1 MAPSAVSFPP
11 ANPFVVAP
19 EAYYSS
25 GLRARFLLDADR
37 TAAKPKTHS
46 PATYAKIGY
55 EVDEVAYRKR
65 VQASL
70 AAEDL
75 PQKVP
80 AGWPTR
86 LSGPLVWDKE
96 DFPDETEYVYYL
108 TDEDKREI
116 SEALEIFKGF
126 GLGGHEVS
134 QTTFPLP
141 SLGKTLAKVRSDVY
155 EGRGFS
161 IVRGLDP
168 DAYAMEDLTV
178 VYLGISSY
186 IGERRGKQDQR
197 GSMLMHVIKRGDQ
210 QRDVQYT
217 EDKPFHTDTVTDC
230 LCLFTKSLSEKGGR
244 SILASAWTV
253 YNEIAATRPDIIHV
267 MAESNWPFDTF
278 GRSPSY
284 YTRPILFYHHDKL
297 ITSFS
302 RRLLVGHVPFDKRSP
317 GIPGLTEAQAE
328 ALDMIHF
335 VARKH
340 EINPRIERGDLRFI
354 NNMAILH
361 RREAFE
367 NSAGKARHLIRIW
380 LNNKQMCWKLP
391 RSLQLSWARIF
402 EDDER
407 EEHWDLEPPRK
418 DGKILRVAG
427 SCD

>member
-1 MAPSAVSFPP
+1 MTPSAISFPP
-11 ANPFVVAP
+11 STEFVVAP

-37 TAAKPKTHS
+37 SAAKTQS
-46 PATYAKIGY
+46 NPATYAKIGY
-55 EVDEVAYRKR
+55 EFDEIAYKKR

-70 AAEDL
+70 AAGNL
-75 PQKVP
+75 PRKVP
-80 AGWPTR
+80 AGWPTQ
-86 LSGPLVWDKE
+86 LSGPLVWDRG
-96 DFPDETEYVYYL
+96 DFPDENEYVYYL
-108 TDEDKREI
+108 TDKDKIEI
-116 SEALEIFKGF
+116 SDALETFKGF

-134 QTTFPLP
+134 QATFPLP
-141 SLGKTLAKVRSDVY
+141 SLGKELIKLRNDVY
-155 EGRGFS
+155 DGRGFA

-168 DAYAMEDLTV
+168 DAYTMEDLTV

-197 GSMLMHVIKRGDQ
+197 GSMLMHVIKRGDE
-210 QRDVQYT
+210 QRDIQYS

-230 LCLFTKSLSEKGGR
+230 LCLFTRSLSEKGGR

-267 MAESNWPFDTF
+267 LAQPNWPFDTF
-278 GRSPSY
+278 GRSPPY
-284 YTRPILFYHHDKL
+284 YTRPVLFYHDNKL

-302 RRLLVGHVPFDKRSP
+302 RRLLVGHVPFDKRTP

-340 EINPRIERGDLRFI
+340 EITPRIERGDLRFI
-354 NNMAILH
+354 NNMAVLH

-367 NSAGKARHLIRIW
+367 NSGGNARHLIRIW
-380 LNNKQMCWKLP
+380 LNNEQMCWKLP
-391 RSLQLSWARIF
+391 RTLQLSWARIF
-402 EDDER
+402 EDNER
-407 EEHWDLEPPRK
+407 DEHWDIEPPRRG
-418 DGKILRVAG
+418 GKILRVAG

>member
-1 MAPSAVSFPP
+1 MAPAAVLPPP
-11 ANPFVVAP
+11 ATQFVVAP
-19 EAYYSS
+19 QAYYSS

-37 TAAKPKTHS
+37 TAARANSST
-46 PATYAKIGY
+46 TYSKIGY
-55 EVDEVAYRKR
+55 EFDEIAYRKR

-70 AAEDL
+70 AAGKL
-75 PQKVP
+75 PIRVP
-80 AGWPTR
+80 AGWPSR
-86 LSGPLVWDKE
+86 LSGPLVWTKG
-96 DFPDETEYVYYL
+96 DFSDNTEHVYYL
-108 TDEDKREI
+108 TDEDKQEI
-116 SEALEIFKGF
+116 LEALKTFKGF
-126 GLGGHEVS
+126 NLGGHEVS
-134 QTTFPLP
+134 QATFPLP
-141 SLGKTLAKVRSDVY
+141 SLGKKLVNVRDDVY
-155 EGRGFS
+155 SGRGFA

-168 DAYAMEDLTV
+168 DAYSVEDLTV
-178 VYLGISSY
+178 VYLGVSSY

-210 QRDVQYT
+210 ERDMQYS

-230 LCLFTKSLSEKGGR
+230 LCLFARSLSEKGGR

-267 MAESNWPFDTF
+267 LAASNWPFDTF
-278 GRSPSY
+278 GRAPSY
-284 YTRPILFYHHDKL
+284 YNRPVMFHHNDKI

-302 RRLLVGHVPFDKRSP
+302 RRLLVGHVPFNKRSP

-340 EINPRIERGDLRFI
+340 EISPRIERGDLRFI
-354 NNMAILH
+354 NNMAVLH

-367 NSAGKARHLIRIW
+367 NSAGNARHLIRIW
-380 LNNKQMCWKLP
+380 LNNEQVCWKLP
-391 RSLQLSWARIF
+391 RALQISWARIF

-407 EEHWDLEPPRK
+407 EERWDIEPPRK